1 MVDKQD
7 TNEEKIV
14 RNGEINIDVTPD
26 RLEAHIKVISAI
38 NGNEATYEDAI
49 RELEKSNVV
58 YGINKELLKE
68 IFENKIFDQEI
79 LIANGLPPVDGVDGE
94 IKYFFDTKRE
104 IKPKE
109 DEKGNVNFKDLNL
122 IQNIK
127 KNEKLAEVIPPKPGL
142 EGKTVT
148 GKPIPPKEGKERLLP
163 QGRNT
168 MPMPENPNILIS
180 AIDGHIIFKKNI
192 LIEIEPAYMVNGN
205 VDYSTGN
212 IDYAGS
218 LLVKGDVKSGFEIK
232 VGGDIDIWGVVED
245 AKIEA
250 AGRVLLQKGIIGKGS
265 GVVKADGDVI
275 LKFIENQ
282 NIYSKGNVIVGEE
295 ILHSKVY
302 ADGKIVVKGKKGFII
317 GGEVIATEGIEAKNI
332 GNYQHVRTEVS
343 VGISEKMK
351 KKIEEIEFDLK
362 KNEENAENVKNAI
375 YALAS
380 SKLSKNGISNEKEKL
395 LEKMRRIQSALPK
408 QREELEKEK
417 ENVHREL
424 QKYKNAEIK
433 VFNKIYPGVKITIL
447 DRKYVINEERAF
459 ISFKLRDDEIV
470 CGKCH

>member
-1 MVDKQD
+1 MVDKQEA
-7 TNEEKIV
+7 NEEKIV
-14 RNGEINIDVTPD
+14 RNGEVKVNVTPD
-26 RLEAHIKVISAI
+26 RLEVYLKVISAI
-38 NGNEATYEDAI
+38 NGNDATYEDAI
-49 RELEKSNVV
+49 RELKKSNVV
-58 YGINKELLKE
+58 YGINEELLKE
-68 IFENKIFDQEI
+68 IFENKVFDQEI
-79 LIANGLPPVDGVDGE
+79 LIANGLPPIDGVDGE

-104 IKPKE
+104 IKAKE
-109 DEKGNVNFKDLNL
+109 DEKGNVDFKDLSL

-127 KNEKLAEVIPPKPGL
+127 KGEKLAEVMPPKPGV

-148 GKPIPPKEGKERLLP
+148 GNPIPPAEGKKRLLP
-163 QGRNT
+163 QGKNT

-180 AIDGHIIFKKNI
+180 VIDGHIIFKKDI
-192 LIEIEPAYMVNGN
+192 LVEVEPAYVVSAN

-212 IDYAGS
+212 IDYVGS
-218 LLVKGDVKSGFEIK
+218 ILVKGDVKSGFDIK

-250 AGRVLLQKGIIGKGS
+250 GGGVLLQKGIIGKGG
-265 GVVKADGDVI
+265 GVVKAGGDVI

-302 ADGKIVVKGKKGFII
+302 ADGKIIVKGKKGFII
-317 GGEVIATEGIEAKNI
+317 GGEVVAAKGIEAKNI
-332 GNYQHVRTEVS
+332 GNYQHMRTEVS

-351 KKIEEIEFDLK
+351 KKIEEIEFNLK
-362 KNEENAENVKNAI
+362 KNEENEENVKNAI
-375 YALAS
+375 YSLVSAKFSKKGFS
-380 SKLSKNGISNEKEKL
+380 SEKEKL

-417 ENVHREL
+417 ENIHKEL

-433 VFNKIYPGVKITIL
+433 VYNKIYPGVKITIL
-447 DRKYVINEERAF
+447 DKKYMVNEERAF
-459 ISFKLRDDEIV
+459 VSFKLIDDEIV